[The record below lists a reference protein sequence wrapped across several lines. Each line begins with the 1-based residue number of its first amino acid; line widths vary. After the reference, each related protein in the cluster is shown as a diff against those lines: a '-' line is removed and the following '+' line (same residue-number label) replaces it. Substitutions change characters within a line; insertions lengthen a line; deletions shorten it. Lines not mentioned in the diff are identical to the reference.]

1 MTLDKILSI
10 GGKPGLY
17 RLITQTRG
25 GFVAESLLDKK
36 RITVGVRS
44 NVSVLS
50 EIAIYTLEEE
60 LPLRKVFRRIQEKE
74 DGEKT
79 SIGHKEDKL
88 KLEEY
93 FFEVLPNYDEDRVY
107 ASDIKK
113 VIQWYNILHDNGVT
127 DFSDEKEED
136 NSGEKNK
143 KTTEK
148 KPKDKTTPEMKTP
161 DQKQVV
167 KKSALQKTSG
177 KKTTP
182 KNPAAKKK

>member
-17 RLITQTRG
+17 RLVTQTRG

-36 RITVGVRS
+36 RITVSMRS

-50 EIAIYTLEEE
+50 EIAIYTLDEE
-60 LPLRKVFRRIQEKE
+60 LPLREVFRMVQEKE
-74 DGEKT
+74 EGGKT

-113 VIQWYNILHDNGVT
+113 VIQWYNILHDNGIT
-127 DFSDEKEED
+127 DFSEQKVED
-136 NSGEKNK
+136 AEGKSTETLPK
-143 KTTEK
+143 EK
-148 KPKDKTTPEMKTP
+148 KPQEMKSAEVKP
-161 DQKQVV
+161 VAKQSSNQK
-167 KKSALQKTSG
+167 SSG
-177 KKTTP
+177 KKVTQ
-182 KNPAAKKK
+182 KNPAARKK